1 MAPKKRKT
9 KGRGRT
15 STALPGFDPS
25 TSAFVLKDSEE
36 RWFVEVI
43 LAARRCR
50 TPRSSQT
57 EYKPMQDGGRWEYL
71 VKWAGFSEDDNTWE
85 PATSLLSCARLVHSF
100 WSRFPIH
107 TDGHETYF
115 CKGDKA
121 GLLLTPPSD
130 WIEREKAIFQ
140 TLANEQDVAKQNA
153 DPLNHAREAI
163 LELLPRHLFQTPIS
177 DLESASAVGGPST
190 TTREPNASAAFD
202 AQSQRPLAPPNGN
215 EYLRWNPTQV
225 RQYARL
231 HGHEQNR
238 DQHARALD
246 PEGDFDSKLGDFG
259 ALALGMDDD
268 MLEGAARQGHDVAP
282 KSSPTEAK
290 MPQPQPL
297 VAQPSHTRTPP
308 QTPPAHDPVDDGDG
322 DTTMLNASVSQS
334 QPEGDPIATDDGDDI
349 PLAST
354 SASSTMPSTA
364 ASALPMPT
372 AKPTQTP
379 HRSESSTASAG
390 SNVVDIDVPCT
401 AMDWGQVCSLLLQSG
416 SEGCVASAEQ
426 AGLTR
431 AGVGVAHD
439 DGDQDLARTRDPEVT
454 LPKSIPVVPSPP
466 MSPETTTPIVFG
478 QPHHLLLPDS
488 QPSPQPQPNLQTQ
501 IQVPALQIPIHDV
514 VYQSRPSSA
523 MMPLSKELV
532 PPNPNPEPNIDIDI
546 EVDKRDEGQVA
557 RELVPSADEA
567 SPTPSPSTEPALP
580 LPVLV
585 EDEQAQAQVCITEDL
600 PVSPQ
605 QKDVTANE
613 SVDDIDEA
621 CLQHSVV
628 PRHDDDEDLQLEQ
641 VRSRVAEESF
651 PSREETPTPPACVGP
666 TSMPTQTQTS
676 MPMPMATSTSD
687 EATPGSVAGQEDDQD
702 VAMVSTMGDEDEEA
716 ETIMLESM
724 EGMVEG
730 EGQLEEYDELQERS
744 SDDQLVDDDDT
755 MVMDQPP
762 VDTAIAANAP
772 FAAPVGPT
780 SNTNPF
786 PIPNPFPSYPKAS
799 TTPRDISLPPITT
812 FPRPSYFASSLSSPS
827 TSSSSP
833 MSPVSSSPLPL
844 SPTPHIVPSPSESL
858 SLPPT
863 LLPSPHVSQKRKR
876 EHVPVQPLDPTR
888 EPRRPKAPRTGSRI
902 KLLDSS
908 VGASLPGAR
917 GRTDVVSI
925 AGNARKRMIGE
936 RAYASGLMLLSTEK
950 TTERDVEMHMDGG
963 DQGRVGDVVE
973 QQEPQSQLMTPTT
986 TPTVPVSSIWSPSTD
1001 DWSNWSTPYPLA
1013 EPRNIPAA
1021 SGTGR
1026 RAEMDV
1032 DVDAETRFEVHSG
1045 SWSYASTSPTTST
1058 FKTGSWT
1065 PSQTAGFGFAR
1076 PGPKAQTQTQAEPT
1090 ESPSRWR
1097 PEPRQG
1103 FHVAGVNNV
1112 PLGWGWGSSA
1122 RPSSSSSSSATEWS
1136 PTEAVKK
1143 DWFARGTTNKDR
1155 NSTANDHNHT
1165 TASHTTRKDAHWP
1178 SLSTFAETSR
1188 NAMPTVT
1195 SSTHTNTTTK
1205 ITNASTF
1212 RWPSLSEFV

>member
-15 STALPGFDPS
+15 STRTALPGFDPS

-57 EYKPMQDGGRWEYL
+57 EYKPMHDGGRWEYL

-130 WIEREKAIFQ
+130 WIEREKVIFQ

-163 LELLPRHLFQTPIS
+163 LELLPRHLFQTPVS
-177 DLESASAVGGPST
+177 DLNSASAVGGPST
-190 TTREPNASAAFD
+190 ITHESNAAFDD
-202 AQSQRPLAPPNGN
+202 AQSQSPLAPSNGN
-215 EYLRWNPTQV
+215 NYLRWNPTQV
-225 RQYARL
+225 RQHARL
-231 HGHEQNR
+231 YGHHWQQNP
-238 DQHARALD
+238 DQHALRVD

-259 ALALGMDDD
+259 ALTLGMDDGV
-268 MLEGAARQGHDVAP
+268 LEGAARLGGHDVAP

-297 VAQPSHTRTPP
+297 VAQPSHTSTPP
-308 QTPPAHDPVDDGDG
+308 PTSPVHDSVDDGDG
-322 DTTMLNASVSQS
+322 DTTMLDASVSQS
-334 QPEGDPIATDDGDDI
+334 QSQSQPESDPITTDVGDDI
-349 PLAST
+349 PPPNT
-354 SASSTMPSTA
+354 SVSSTTPSTA
-364 ASALPMPT
+364 NALPVAAANPT
-372 AKPTQTP
+372 HTP
-379 HRSESSTASAG
+379 HRSDSLPASAG

-401 AMDWGQVCSLLLQSG
+401 AMEWGQVCSLLLESG
-416 SEGCVASAEQ
+416 SERHVQSAEQ
-426 AGLTR
+426 AEAGG
-431 AGVGVAHD
+431 AGVGAAHD
-439 DGDQDLARTRDPEVT
+439 DGDQDVSELPRARDPAVT
-454 LPKSIPVVPSPP
+454 PPKSIPVAPSPP
-466 MSPETTTPIVFG
+466 MSPETSTPIVFG
-478 QPHHLLLPDS
+478 QPRRLLLP
-488 QPSPQPQPNLQTQ
+488 QPQPDPQPQPNLQTQ
-501 IQVPALQIPIHDV
+501 TEVPAVQIQTHDV
-514 VYQSRPSSA
+514 VDQPRPSKA
-523 MMPLSKELV
+523 TLHLPGEPV
-532 PPNPNPEPNIDIDI
+532 PPNLNFNPEPNIDIDI

-567 SPTPSPSTEPALP
+567 SPTPSPSTGPALA

-585 EDEQAQAQVCITEDL
+585 EYEQAQAQAQACITEDL
-600 PVSPQ
+600 SSQ
-605 QKDVTANE
+605 QKDVTDNE
-613 SVDDIDEA
+613 IVVAVDETR
-621 CLQHSVV
+621 LQHAIVLL
-628 PRHDDDEDLQLEQ
+628 HDAVEDTQLEQ
-641 VRSRVAEESF
+641 PRSRVAEESF
-651 PSREETPTPPACVGP
+651 PSHKRDETPTPPASVGP
-666 TSMPTQTQTS
+666 TSMPTSTPAP

-687 EATPGSVAGQEDDQD
+687 ETPAGDVAGQEDDQD
-702 VAMVSTMGDEDEEA
+702 VAMMSTTGGEEEEE
-716 ETIMLESM
+716 ETVKLESM
-724 EGMVEG
+724 EVMVEG
-730 EGQLEEYDELQERS
+730 EGQLEEYDELQEQS
-744 SDDQLVDDDDT
+744 SDDT
-755 MVMDQPP
+755 MVVDQPQ
-762 VDTAIAANAP
+762 VDSAITANAP
-772 FAAPVGPT
+772 QPSAASVVPT
-780 SNTNPF
+780 SNTNPV
-786 PIPNPFPSYPKAS
+786 PIPNPFPSYPKPS
-799 TTPRDISLPPITT
+799 TTPRDLSLPPITT
-812 FPRPSYFASSLSSPS
+812 FSRPSYFASSLSSPS

-833 MSPVSSSPLPL
+833 ISPVSLSPLPL
-844 SPTPHIVPSPSESL
+844 SPTAHTVPSTSESL

-876 EHVPVQPLDPTR
+876 EHVPVPAPIDPTR

-917 GRTDVVSI
+917 GRTDVVSV

-936 RAYASGLMLLSTEK
+936 RAYASGLLSTERG
-950 TTERDVEMHMDGG
+950 ERDVEMDG
-963 DQGRVGDVVE
+963 VE
-973 QQEPQSQLMTPTT
+973 QALPQPQPT

-1021 SGTGR
+1021 TGTGR

-1032 DVDAETRFEVHSG
+1032 DADAETRFEVHSG
-1045 SWSYASTSPTTST
+1045 SWSSSYASTSPTTTST
-1058 FKTGSWT
+1058 FKTGSWI

-1076 PGPKAQTQTQAEPT
+1076 PKAQTQAEPMS
-1090 ESPSRWR
+1090 SPSR
-1097 PEPRQG
+1097 PRQD
-1103 FHVAGVNNV
+1103 FHVAGGNNV
-1112 PLGWGWGSSA
+1112 PLGWSSVSSA
-1122 RPSSSSSSSATEWS
+1122 RPSSSSSSSGWS
-1136 PTEAVKK
+1136 STEAVKK

-1155 NSTANDHNHT
+1155 NSTTNDHIHT
-1165 TASHTTRKDAHWP
+1165 PASHTTRKDAHWP

-1205 ITNASTF
+1205 TTNASTF